1 MKKKTSLIIIGGL
14 LIIILIESLMLIS
27 REKKDNPLHQNT
39 STLVETSYSEE
50 GPEESSIEESKE
62 ISPSGKEPYI
72 LPPKAMVGSIS
83 LEELQFDMEEKKLIT
98 SIQVHPLPGMEGI
111 LLDTMVSSICKAEF
125 RAQLSF
131 YHGDQPD
138 DLLPNPVETEV
149 DFKANQ
155 IVNLTFSFEDVHFP
169 ADLYTMKDTNQNL
182 NSVSIIAKF
191 PAESIGED
199 VEFIHSV
206 INPNLS
212 DPNQNVWV
220 HEGKVGNE
228 IQD

>member
-1 MKKKTSLIIIGGL
+1 MKKKTSYFVIGGL
-14 LIIILIESLMLIS
+14 LIIILIESAMLIS
-27 REKKDNPLHQNT
+27 SKKGDKQLGQES
-39 STLVETSYSEE
+39 STPIEASSSEE
-50 GPEESSIEESKE
+50 SPQESQIMVSEEVTPGEKN
-62 ISPSGKEPYI
+62 PYV

-83 LEELQFDMEEKKLIT
+83 LKELQFDMKEKKLIT

-111 LLDTMVSSICKAEF
+111 LLDPMVSSICKAEF

-131 YHGDQPD
+131 YHGDQSD

-182 NSVSIIAKF
+182 NTVTIIAKF
-191 PAESIGED
+191 PGENIGED

-220 HEGKVGNE
+220 HEGKIGNE
-228 IQD
+228 ILE

>member
-1 MKKKTSLIIIGGL
+1 MKKKTSYFVIGGL
-14 LIIILIESLMLIS
+14 LIIILIESAMLIS
-27 REKKDNPLHQNT
+27 SKKGDKQLGQES
-39 STLVETSYSEE
+39 STPIEASSSEE
-50 GPEESSIEESKE
+50 SPQESQVMESEEVTPGEKN
-62 ISPSGKEPYI
+62 PYI

-83 LEELQFDMEEKKLIT
+83 LKELQFDMKEKKLIT

-111 LLDTMVSSICKAEF
+111 LLDPMVSSICKAQF

-169 ADLYTMKDTNQNL
+169 ADLYTMEATNQNL
-182 NSVSIIAKF
+182 SSVTIYAKF
-191 PAESIGED
+191 PGDGFEQDAE
-199 VEFIHSV
+199 FAHSV
-206 INPNLS
+206 VNPELK
-212 DPNQNVWV
+212 DPQQDVWV
-220 HEGKVGNE
+220 HEGKLGNE
-228 IQD
+228 IQE

>member
-1 MKKKTSLIIIGGL
+1 MKKKTSYFVIGGL
-14 LIIILIESLMLIS
+14 LIIILIESAMLIS

-39 STLVETSYSEE
+39 STLVEASYSEE

-83 LEELQFDMEEKKLIT
+83 LKELQFDMEEKKLIT
-98 SIQVHPLPGMEGI
+98 SIQVHPLPGMEEI
-111 LLDTMVSSICKAEF
+111 LLDPMVSSICKAQF

-131 YHGDQPD
+131 HHDGQPD

-155 IVNLTFSFEDVHFP
+155 IANLTFSFEDVHFP

-182 NSVSIIAKF
+182 NTVTIIAKF
-191 PAESIGED
+191 PGEYIGED

-206 INPNLS
+206 INPKLS

-220 HEGKVGNE
+220 HDGKIGNE

>member
-1 MKKKTSLIIIGGL
+1 MKKKTSYFVIGGL
-14 LIIILIESLMLIS
+14 LIIILIESAMLIS
-27 REKKDNPLHQNT
+27 SKKGDKQLGQES
-39 STLVETSYSEE
+39 STPIEASSSEE
-50 GPEESSIEESKE
+50 SPQESQVMESEEVTPGEKN
-62 ISPSGKEPYI
+62 PYI
-72 LPPKAMVGSIS
+72 LTPKAMVGSIS
-83 LEELQFDMEEKKLIT
+83 IQDLRFDMEGKKLLVT
-98 SIQVHPLPGMEGI
+98 LEVHPLPGMEGI
-111 LLDTMVSSICKAEF
+111 LLDPMVSSICKAEF

-131 YHGDQPD
+131 YHGDQPA

-155 IVNLTFSFEDVHFP
+155 IVNLTFSFKDVHFP
-169 ADLYTMKDTNQNL
+169 ADLYTMKATNQNL
-182 NSVSIIAKF
+182 HVVSIIAKF
-191 PAESIGED
+191 PGESIGED
-199 VEFIHSV
+199 VEFSRSV